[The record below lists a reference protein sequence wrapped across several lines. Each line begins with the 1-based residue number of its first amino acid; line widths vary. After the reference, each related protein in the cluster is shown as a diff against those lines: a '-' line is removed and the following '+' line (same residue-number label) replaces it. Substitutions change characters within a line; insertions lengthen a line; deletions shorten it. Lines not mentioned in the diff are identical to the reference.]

1 VVDSGA
7 SRRNARVDVVGQLDL
22 LPAVSTRAS
31 SLTPFE
37 ESVTCNGVSAAL
49 DLGYDGAFRALTELQ
64 SRLLAFHQAHIGNR

>member
-1 VVDSGA
+1 
-7 SRRNARVDVVGQLDL
+7 
-22 LPAVSTRAS
+22 VSTRAS